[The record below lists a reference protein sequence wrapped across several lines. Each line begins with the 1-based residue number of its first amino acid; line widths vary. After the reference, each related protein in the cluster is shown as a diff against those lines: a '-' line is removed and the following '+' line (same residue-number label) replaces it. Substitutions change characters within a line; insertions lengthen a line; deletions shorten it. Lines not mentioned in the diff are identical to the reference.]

1 MQSKAPDQ
9 PCSPL
14 ASRAESEELEALDR
28 SGAVEGGGRDPRR
41 AKVSA
46 APLFEPFLAPREE
59 EPTLASTAVGP
70 LPPELEAALELDDA
84 GGASCRLAKTV
95 TVIGRVSRGADL
107 VLPWNAEVSR
117 EHAAILFSQG
127 RFFLENLRSHNG
139 TYVNGRRIERVGL
152 RSGDRIRIGSQVFVF
167 RVRG

>member
-1 MQSKAPDQ
+1 M
-9 PCSPL
+9 
-14 ASRAESEELEALDR
+14 
-28 SGAVEGGGRDPRR
+28 
-41 AKVSA
+41 
-46 APLFEPFLAPREE
+46 
-59 EPTLASTAVGP
+59 GP

-127 RFFLENLRSHNG
+127 RFLLEDLRSHNG